1 MLWKEENMASDLKK
15 VGLVFNADGS
25 ANFVK
30 SLKNVSASLQENYQ
44 DFQLVKSQYDENT
57 KTSQKLADKL
67 SYLNNAYDI
76 QKNKVS
82 LLSEELKEMEESEN
96 ADEVAITKKRTALK
110 AAEGQLN
117 RYKTQ
122 IQDVSKEI
130 KNGTANLK
138 DFAQKVEDVGQKI
151 TEAGK
156 KASLLSAGI
165 LGADGAAIKSAMSL
179 ETAVN
184 KFRASTGLTVEDTE
198 RLKKVLKEIHDDNYG
213 NDYADIAE
221 KMGLVRQSLGD
232 ISDTDLKY
240 ITENVYMLQDAFDV
254 DFNETLRG
262 VNGLM
267 ENMGLT
273 AEESFDL
280 ITAGIQNG
288 LNKSDELTDN
298 LAEYTQI
305 WGQAGFSAKEM
316 FAILDNGMSNGAY
329 TVDRVNDFVKEFT
342 ITLADGR
349 IEENLSSFSKGT
361 RNLFYEWKKGK
372 ATAKDVFYSVISDF
386 DNMENSQEALTLAS
400 NLWSALGEDNALKV
414 IKSLNDVNSLYDD
427 TANVAKDANDAIY
440 GGQEAKM
447 ENLKKKL
454 ESSFTSV
461 GEQMLANF
469 LPFLEKIMNK
479 VEKLI
484 DWFDNLDEGTK
495 NIIFTIGLLI
505 AAIGP
510 TLIILGSVI
519 DGASKVIKL
528 ITKMSGVLDICK
540 KAIGGVS
547 TVLKFLAASPITL
560 VVAGIA
566 MIVAGLVYLWVTNEN
581 FRNAII
587 GIWHG
592 IRDLFTQFGDFLKGI
607 FSTDWSDSFEI
618 IGEIIN
624 AFLANVSNFYNSICQ
639 IFQGIIDFVKGVFT
653 ADWSLAWEGIKNI
666 FGGVFNGLLSIAK
679 IPLNGI
685 IGMLNIVLDAINFL
699 IKGLN
704 KIKFNVPDWVPAIGG
719 KQFGFNLKKLN
730 KIPYMANGGTLLNGA
745 AIVAEAGP
753 ELLLQQGTKTKVVPL
768 NTKAKNSTADTTN
781 NYSRDNNVNFNPT
794 ININSYSKY
803 IGPADAARQTRNELK
818 KLVLQL
824 KRG

>member
-1 MLWKEENMASDLKK
+1 MASDLKK

-138 DFAQKVEDVGQKI
+138 DFAQKAEDVGQKI

-156 KASLLSAGI
+156 KGSLLSAGI

-179 ETAVN
+179 ETAIN

-232 ISDTDLKY
+232 ISDADLKY

-329 TVDRVNDFVKEFT
+329 NVDKVNDFVKEFT
-342 ITLADGR
+342 ISLADGR
-349 IEENLSSFSKGT
+349 IEKNLSSFSKGT

-386 DNMENSQEALTLAS
+386 DNMKNSQESLTLAS

-427 TANVAKDANDAIY
+427 TANVAKNANDAIY

-495 NIIFTIGLLI
+495 NIIFTIGLLV

-607 FSTDWSDSFEI
+607 FSTDWSDSFGI

-624 AFLANVSNFYNSICQ
+624 VFLANVSNFYNSICQ

>member
-15 VGLVFNADGS
+15 VGLVFNTDGS

-117 RYKTQ
+117 RYKAQ

-138 DFAQKVEDVGQKI
+138 DFAQKVENVGQKI

-165 LGADGAAIKSAMSL
+165 LGTDGAAIKSAMSL
-179 ETAVN
+179 ETAIN

-329 TVDRVNDFVKEFT
+329 NVDKVNDFVKEFT
-342 ITLADGR
+342 ISLADGR
-349 IEENLSSFSKGT
+349 IEENLSSFSKET
-361 RNLFYEWKKGK
+361 RNLFYEWKNGK

-386 DNMENSQEALTLAS
+386 DNMKNSQESLTLAS

-440 GGQEAKM
+440 GGQEAKI

-505 AAIGP
+505 ATIGP

-566 MIVAGLVYLWVTNEN
+566 MIVAGLIYLWVTNED

-587 GIWHG
+587 DIWHG

-607 FSTDWSDSFEI
+607 FSTDWSDSFGI

-653 ADWSLAWEGIKNI
+653 GDWSLAWEGIKDI

-768 NTKAKNSTADTTN
+768 NTKAKNNTADTTN
-781 NYSRDNNVNFNPT
+781 NYSRNNNVNFNPT

-803 IGPADAARQTRNELK
+803 IGPADTARQARNELK

>member
-1 MLWKEENMASDLKK
+1 MASDLKK
-15 VGLVFNADGS
+15 VGLVFNSDGS

-67 SYLNNAYDI
+67 TYLNNAYDI

-117 RYKTQ
+117 RYKSQ

-130 KNGTANLK
+130 KSGTANLK
-138 DFAQKVEDVGQKI
+138 DFSQKVEETGQKI
-151 TEAGK
+151 TDTGK

-165 LGADGAAIKSAMSL
+165 LTADGAAIKSAMSL

-184 KFRASTGLTVEDTE
+184 KFRASTGLTVEETE
-198 RLKKVLKEIHDDNYG
+198 RLKNVLKEIHDDNYG
-213 NDYADIAE
+213 DDYADIAE
-221 KMGLVRQSLGD
+221 KMALVRQNLGD

-240 ITENVYMLQDAFDV
+240 ITENVYMLQDVFDV

-262 VNGLM
+262 INGLIT
-267 ENMGLT
+267 NMGLT

-280 ITAGIQNG
+280 ITVGIQNG
-288 LNKSDELTDN
+288 LNKSDDLIDN

-329 TVDRVNDFVKEFT
+329 TVDKVNDYLKEFCNS
-342 ITLADGR
+342 LADGR
-349 IEENLSSFSKGT
+349 IEENLSSFSKET

-386 DNMENSQEALTLAS
+386 DNMKNSQEALTLS
-400 NLWSALGEDNALKV
+400 STLWSALGEDNSLRV
-414 IKSLNDVNSLYDD
+414 IKALNDVNSIYDD
-427 TANVAKDANDAIY
+427 TANAAKNANDAIY
-440 GGQEAKM
+440 GGKEVKI
-447 ENLKKKL
+447 ESLKKKL
-454 ESSFTSV
+454 ESSFNSA

-479 VEKLI
+479 VENLI
-484 DWFDNLDEGTK
+484 DWFDGLDEGTK
-495 NIIFTIGLLI
+495 NIIFTIGLLV

-510 TLIILGSVI
+510 TLMILGSVI
-519 DGASKVIKL
+519 DGASKVIGLLSKL
-528 ITKMSGVLDICK
+528 SGVLKICK
-540 KAIGGVS
+540 LAISGVS
-547 TVLKFLAASPITL
+547 TVLSFLAANPIVLIIAAVAAL
-560 VVAGIA
+560 VV
-566 MIVAGLVYLWVTNEN
+566 GLIYLWNTNEK

-587 GIWHG
+587 GIWDG
-592 IRDLFTQFGDFLKGI
+592 IKNIFMQFNDFLQGI
-607 FSTDWSDSFEI
+607 FATDWTNSFGI
-618 IGEIIN
+618 FGNVIN
-624 AFLANVSNFYNSICQ
+624 GFVANVSNFYNAICQ

-653 ADWSLAWEGIKNI
+653 GNWSLAWEGIKNI
-666 FGGVFNGLLSIAK
+666 FGGIFNQLLAIAK

-704 KIKFNVPDWVPAIGG
+704 KIKFHVPNWVPAIGG
-719 KQFGFNLKKLN
+719 KQFGFNLKALN
-730 KIPYMANGGTLLNGA
+730 KIPYMANGGTLLSGA

-753 ELLLQQGTKTKVVPL
+753 ELLLQQGSKTKVVPL
-768 NTKAKNSTADTTN
+768 NSKAKNTNADTTN
-781 NYSRDNNVNFNPT
+781 NYSKDNNINFNPT
-794 ININSYSKY
+794 VNINNYSKY
-803 IGPADAARQTRNELK
+803 IGPADTARQSRNELK
-818 KLVLQL
+818 KLILQL

>member
-1 MLWKEENMASDLKK
+1 MASDLKK

-117 RYKTQ
+117 RYKAQ

-151 TEAGK
+151 TETGK

-213 NDYADIAE
+213 DDYADIAE
-221 KMGLVRQSLGD
+221 KMTLVRQNLGD

-280 ITAGIQNG
+280 ITVGLQNG

-316 FAILDNGMSNGAY
+316 FAILDNGMANGAY
-329 TVDRVNDFVKEFT
+329 SVDKVNDFVKEFT
-342 ITLADGR
+342 ISLADGR

-372 ATAKDVFYSVISDF
+372 ATAKEVFYSIISDF
-386 DNMENSQEALTLAS
+386 DNMENSQEALSLAS
-400 NLWSALGEDNALKV
+400 NVWSALGEDNALKV
-414 IKSLNDVNSLYDD
+414 IKSLNDVNSIYDD
-427 TANVAKDANDAIY
+427 TANAAKDANDAIY
-440 GGQEAKM
+440 GGQEAKI
-447 ENLKKKL
+447 ESLKKKL
-454 ESSFTSV
+454 ESSFNSA

-566 MIVAGLVYLWVTNEN
+566 MIAAGLIYLWVTNEN

-592 IRDLFTQFGDFLKGI
+592 IRALFTQFGDFLKGI
-607 FSTDWSDSFEI
+607 FSTDWSDSFGI

-624 AFLANVSNFYNSICQ
+624 VFLANVSNFYNSICQ